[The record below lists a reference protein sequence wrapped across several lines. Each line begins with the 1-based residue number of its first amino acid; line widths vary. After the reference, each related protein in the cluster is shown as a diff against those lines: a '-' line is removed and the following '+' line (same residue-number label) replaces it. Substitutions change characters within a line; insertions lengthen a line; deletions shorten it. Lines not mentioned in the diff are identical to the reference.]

1 MPLGKNLQFL
11 SESVPK
17 YRRVFLQG
25 GSRSGKSYA
34 IIHYLISL
42 AAKYNGLGVIS
53 ICRESYNALKA
64 TAMRDFF
71 DILIDAGLYREQD
84 YNRTDHI
91 YRLNGNTF
99 EFFGLDSPG
108 KVQGRKRDILFVN
121 EIMET
126 DYRVYKQLVLRT
138 TGKIIGDF
146 NPTEIEHWVYDEIA
160 RPDAAH
166 LVSTYKDN
174 PHLNEETIAEIEFL
188 QQADPDLWRIYGEG
202 MPATVRNQVYSHYSQ
217 RAYQVPDERAYGLD
231 FGYNHP
237 TVLVEVGSVGDSV
250 QWHEMIYQSHLTI
263 PDLIRLMKESRVD
276 RNVMIY
282 ADGARPEAIEDIQ
295 RAGYRIRA
303 VEKYPG
309 SVKEQILKVK
319 SRPLIITSESVNLK
333 REIKSYKWSDN
344 SPDDPVK
351 AFDDGMDAGRYGST
365 GIIRSKVIGA
375 KINISRKKTR
385 SW

>member
-1 MPLGKNLQFL
+1 MQFL

-25 GSRSGKSYA
+25 GSRSSKTYSTLQ
-34 IIHYLISL
+34 YLISL
-42 AAKYNGLGVIS
+42 AVKYNGLGIIS

-146 NPTEIEHWVYDEIA
+146 NPTEVEHWVYDEIA

-166 LVSTYKDN
+166 VISTYLDN
-174 PHLNEETIAEIEFL
+174 PHLNADTIAEIEYL
-188 QQADPDLWRIYGEG
+188 KQADYDLWRIYGEG
-202 MPATVRNQVYSHYSQ
+202 MPATVRNVVYSHWRKSDYIE
-217 RAYQVPDERAYGLD
+217 PGERCFGLD

-237 TVLVEVGSVGDSV
+237 TALVEVGYVGDAV
-250 QWHEMIYQSHLTI
+250 QWHQVIYQSHLTTT
-263 PDLIRLMKESRVD
+263 DLIRLMNELGVN

-282 ADGARPEAIEDIQ
+282 ADGSRPEAIREIQ
-295 RAGYRIRA
+295 SAGYRIQA

-309 SVKEQILKVK
+309 SVKEQIIKVK
-319 SRPLIITSESVNLK
+319 SKQLILSAASIDLMT
-333 REIKSYKWSDN
+333 EIKSYKWSENN
-344 SPDDPVK
+344 SEEPVK
-351 AFDDGMDAGRYGST
+351 FKDDGMDAGRYGTHGLIKGRIKGPIMSITT
-365 GIIRSKVIGA
+365 GR
-375 KINISRKKTR
+375 R
-385 SW
+385 